1 MRSGPLPRVGR
12 SVIRRM
18 PAHVLVRD
26 YPETL
31 ALLVERNVSLDR
43 AGTCR
48 MGDFAALEL
57 IREIEQA
64 IAWRRPEARS
74 SSS

>member
-1 MRSGPLPRVGR
+1 MRSCPLPRVGR
-12 SVIRRM
+12 SAIRQM

-31 ALLVERNVSLDR
+31 ALLLERDVNLDR

-48 MGDFAALEL
+48 VGDFAVPEL
-57 IREIEQA
+57 IREIEEA
-64 IAWRRPEARS
+64 IAWRPAARS